1 MGFQLPLPTSLN
13 WCNRVYQMPSF
24 QRVLNF
30 EQVVPAKA
38 GGLQWVHV
46 GAVLEPSGHHVT
58 KPSKA
63 TSPYPTKREKRKIID
78 SKVALGGICDRSQE
92 GIALYFCPANLELTT
107 FSWLFL
113 NRPKEQRNASF
124 CWYVDRTHWYVRSVG
139 TEKHHWFEGLL
150 PQEITSKNDARE
162 MSPPLKYGWNRS

>member
-38 GGLQWVHV
+38 GVLQWVHV
-46 GAVLEPSGHHVT
+46 GAVFPVDTMWRNPPRPRVHI
-58 KPSKA
+58 P
-63 TSPYPTKREKRKIID
+63 PNREKRKIID

-92 GIALYFCPANLELTT
+92 GIALYFRPANLELTT

>member
-1 MGFQLPLPTSLN
+1 MQPGLCQVSNVFWTS
-13 WCNRVYQMPSF
+13 NRSF
-24 QRVLNF
+24 QQRQGGFNGCMLELFWNPVDTMWRDPPRPRVHIPPNG
-30 EQVVPAKA
+30 KK
-38 GGLQWVHV
+38 G
-46 GAVLEPSGHHVT
+46 
-58 KPSKA
+58 
-63 TSPYPTKREKRKIID
+63 KIID

-92 GIALYFCPANLELTT
+92 GIALYFRPANLELTT

-162 MSPPLKYGWNRS
+162 MSPPLKYGMK

>member
-13 WCNRVYQMPSF
+13 WCNRVYAKFPTCFELRTGRSSKGRGASMGACWSSF
-24 QRVLNF
+24 GTQWTPCD
-30 EQVVPAKA
+30 ET
-38 GGLQWVHV
+38 LQ
-46 GAVLEPSGHHVT
+46 GHE
-58 KPSKA
+58 S
-63 TSPYPTKREKRKIID
+63 TSHQTGKKEIID

-92 GIALYFCPANLELTT
+92 GIALYFRPANLELTT

>member
-1 MGFQLPLPTSLN
+1 MQPGLSDAKFPTCFELRTGRSSKGRGASMGACWSCFG
-13 WCNRVYQMPSF
+13 F
-24 QRVLNF
+24 
-30 EQVVPAKA
+30 
-38 GGLQWVHV
+38 
-46 GAVLEPSGHHVT
+46 PSGHHVT

-63 TSPYPTKREKRKIID
+63 TSSWAPPNREKKENHRLKSSFGRD
-78 SKVALGGICDRSQE
+78 MWSFLL
-92 GIALYFCPANLELTT
+92 GIALYFRPANLELTT